1 MFVQQRLYNL
11 QQQGSLE
18 RLPNQIQPPNADHG
32 HQSHHI
38 YHHYQ
43 SRYSLSLHM
52 LVYMELVHKLQL

>member
-32 HQSHHI
+32 HHLTI
-38 YHHYQ
+38 FTIIV
-43 SRYSLSLHM
+43 SRAIA
-52 LVYMELVHKLQL
+52 